1 MADRNTKDM
10 LQQESKQLPDIE
22 ISEVTIKKLIYMIRG
37 QQVMLDSDLAMLYQV
52 ETGNLNNK
60 KGRCV
65 GLKKVGTS
73 PLFAFFTVKI
83 IKKLNLNQKNAVTL
97 HRICAF

>member
-37 QQVMLDSDLAMLYQV
+37 Q
-52 ETGNLNNK
+52 
-60 KGRCV
+60 
-65 GLKKVGTS
+65 
-73 PLFAFFTVKI
+73 
-83 IKKLNLNQKNAVTL
+83 
-97 HRICAF
+97 

>member
-52 ETGNLNNK
+52 ETGNLNKAMKRN
-60 KGRCV
+60 
-65 GLKKVGTS
+65 LK
-73 PLFAFFTVKI
+73 
-83 IKKLNLNQKNAVTL
+83 
-97 HRICAF
+97 RIYS